1 MAAMTRAF
9 RERLVLA
16 LIGLGGVPAVLGTAG
31 LALLGPGTLRY
42 AAGAA
47 GAGVVLL
54 SLSAMASR
62 RIDLL
67 HTVGPQEAA
76 GSEYAERRYWG
87 RLKSSSIL
95 LNLLVL
101 VSTIALIASVF
112 VVLDLLPSP
121 SPESLGIRIA
131 TLLGV
136 AILLTQAYA
145 HYHSLRVPLE
155 RPPSLAVSV
164 TFALGTVGGV
174 LSGALLLGL
183 ALRSPLDL
191 GYATVDFGHA
201 PYLAL
206 LAATLT
212 GLTLFVARSLPTIY
226 ILFTEEREFYHGRG
240 YLSRGKNIYLPALS
254 AFALLFIVIFILLL
268 LGLGTAGIQRPVHV
282 AVLGFIAVAM
292 TVSIYFSVRLARSE
306 DREILQRER
315 AKPQRTAT
323 VAVLLLSIGSAA
335 AFFGFAGALVAGVPI
350 RGISADRWVDAVCL
364 GLLAGIGP
372 YAFDVAR
379 RLRRTRKLEE
389 RFPDFLR
396 DIASSHKGGLTL
408 PAAIGVAANGEYG
421 ELTPEIRKMADQLA
435 WNTPFQKVLDLFA
448 ERVRTPLVGRA
459 VTIIKEANRMGGNTA
474 DVILAAARDVR
485 DIKNLET
492 QRRQTMGLYTIIIY
506 LTFVVFLGVAATL
519 YSQLVPQI
527 VRSAEATQTLGP
539 GFALEAPT
547 LAEYR
552 AFYFIASLVQS
563 LGNGLVAGIVQSGR
577 AIAGLRHSFLMVLL
591 TYVAFGFLLV

>member
-1 MAAMTRAF
+1 MPTLTLAA
-9 RERLVLA
+9 RERLVLT
-16 LIGLGGVPAVLGTAG
+16 LIGLASVPAVLGVIG
-31 LALLGPGTLRY
+31 LAIMGPGTLRY
-42 AAGAA
+42 AAAA
-47 GAGVVLL
+47 TGAGIVLL
-54 SLSAMASR
+54 ALSTLATR

-67 HTVGPQEAA
+67 HTVGPTEAA
-76 GSEYAERRYWG
+76 GTEYAERRYWG

-101 VSTIALIASVF
+101 VATIALIASLF
-112 VVLDLLPSP
+112 VQYDLLPTP
-121 SPESLGIRIA
+121 SPATLGVRVA
-131 TLLGV
+131 TLLSV
-136 AILLTQAYA
+136 AVLLTQAYA

-155 RPPSLAVSV
+155 RPPTVGVSL
-164 TFALGTVGGV
+164 TFALGTIASLVPA
-174 LSGALLLGL
+174 ALLFGL
-183 ALRSPLDL
+183 AFRSPLDL
-191 GYATVDFGHA
+191 RYATLDFDHA

-206 LAATLT
+206 LAVTLT
-212 GLTLFVARSLPTIY
+212 GLNLFVARSLPTIY
-226 ILFTEEREFYHGRG
+226 ILFTEEREFYRGRG

-268 LGLGTAGIQRPVHV
+268 LGLGRAGIQRPVHI

-292 TVSIYFSVRLARSE
+292 SASIFFSVRLARSE

-315 AKPQRTAT
+315 VAPQRTAT
-323 VAVLLLSIGSAA
+323 IALLLLSVGSALV
-335 AFFGFAGALVAGVPI
+335 FFGFAAALFVGVPV
-350 RGISADRWVDAVCL
+350 RGVSQDRWVDAVCL
-364 GLLAGIGP
+364 GLLTGIGP
-372 YAFDVAR
+372 YAFHIAR

-408 PAAIGVAANGEYG
+408 PAAISVSANGEYG

-435 WNTPFQKVLDLFA
+435 WNTSFQQVLDLFA
-448 ERVRTPLVGRA
+448 ERVRTPLVDRA
-459 VTIIKEANRMGGNTA
+459 VTIIKEASRMGGNTA
-474 DVILAAARDVR
+474 DVIMAAARDVR
-485 DIKNLET
+485 DIKNLEA

-527 VRSAEATQTLGP
+527 VQSAEATQALGP

-552 AFYFIASLVQS
+552 AFYFIASLIQS

-577 AIAGLRHSFLMVLL
+577 AVAGLRHSFLMVLL
-591 TYVAFGFLLV
+591 AYVAFGFVLV